1 MLTVV
6 MAIVVIGMGVQ
17 ATLGFFASRALED
30 EAADAQMGRVRATS
44 SAFLAE
50 RVRAA
55 GLALR
60 LLARDPRI
68 AQADGPADALE
79 QALAGRLQDML
90 AAFPTATAAYVG
102 FWSGSFVYA
111 TDIGRLDFAGRERL
125 EPPQGATA
133 AVRVIARS
141 SGAPPVSRWR
151 FLDAQGAVQA
161 TVAAADETFDPRE
174 RPWFAAA
181 LGSAEAVMTG
191 PYQFAASREIG
202 VTFSAASPD
211 AGVVVGI
218 DLTVN
223 QLSEMMTRQKVTPS
237 TINLIVLDDDTL
249 IAHSDAELLPTVPGD
264 SDLIAR
270 LTDLQDPASRAL
282 VAVAHGDGTPQ
293 SVDIA
298 GRSFLAI
305 AQPIPIG
312 AGRRAIVVVA
322 APHDELN
329 ERTQRL
335 RRDALLLS
343 LATLA
348 VAVAIVVVFARGV
361 SRPIR
366 DLVAQADQIAHFDFS
381 SRARVATRVREIA
394 DLTDAFGRLRGV
406 LEGFGRYV
414 PKQLVRRIVRKQ
426 REVRIG
432 GVRRPVTV
440 MFSDIAGYT
449 AFSETVGPEELMAVT
464 SEYFELITTAV
475 DAHKGIVDKYIGD
488 AVMAIWNA
496 PDLDPDHVAN
506 ACAAALQSQAAI
518 AAFNQEQTAHGRHA
532 LGTRIG
538 LNTGEGVVGNVG
550 SADRLNYTVVGSV
563 VNLASRLEGLNKRY
577 GTAILVSADVRDA
590 VAETRMAVP

>member
-1 MLTVV
+1 
-6 MAIVVIGMGVQ
+6 
-17 ATLGFFASRALED
+17 
-30 EAADAQMGRVRATS
+30 
-44 SAFLAE
+44 
-50 RVRAA
+50 
-55 GLALR
+55 
-60 LLARDPRI
+60 
-68 AQADGPADALE
+68 
-79 QALAGRLQDML
+79 
-90 AAFPTATAAYVG
+90 
-102 FWSGSFVYA
+102 
-111 TDIGRLDFAGRERL
+111 
-125 EPPQGATA
+125 
-133 AVRVIARS
+133 
-141 SGAPPVSRWR
+141 
-151 FLDAQGAVQA
+151 
-161 TVAAADETFDPRE
+161 
-174 RPWFAAA
+174 
-181 LGSAEAVMTG
+181 
-191 PYQFAASREIG
+191 
-202 VTFSAASPD
+202 
-211 AGVVVGI
+211 
-218 DLTVN
+218 
-223 QLSEMMTRQKVTPS
+223 
-237 TINLIVLDDDTL
+237 
-249 IAHSDAELLPTVPGD
+249 
-264 SDLIAR
+264 
-270 LTDLQDPASRAL
+270 
-282 VAVAHGDGTPQ
+282 
-293 SVDIA
+293 VDIA

-312 AGRRAIVVVA
+312 AGRRAILVVA

-348 VAVAIVVVFARGV
+348 VAAVIVVVFARGV

-381 SRARVATRVREIA
+381 SRARVATRIREIT

-406 LEGFGRYV
+406 LESFGRYV

-518 AAFNQEQTAHGRHA
+518 AHFNQEQTAHGHRA

-577 GTAILVSADVRDA
+577 GTAILVSADVHDA
-590 VAETRMAVP
+590 VADRFLFRAIDEVAPAGVAVPVRVYELLAAASADLGPPASPAVLDLAARWEVAHVLYRAGRFEAARALFTRLRNDYPNDAPCQIFVATCRERAATQAAKPA